1 MFTHRTTWQA
11 QRDCGRAGDID
22 HCQANVAAIVD
33 QLAPQRVAK
42 SLHSMRPGDYYHTR
56 RFHRGKAF
64 KTPNSKMRNTANP
77 AMNGARLT

>member
-1 MFTHRTTWQA
+1 
-11 QRDCGRAGDID
+11 
-22 HCQANVAAIVD
+22 VD

-64 KTPNSKMRNTANP
+64 KAPNSKMRNTANP